1 MNNMKQKILSL
12 LVLLITAVGGAWA
25 QDADYDISVGFDSY
39 YNPMGTDFHCQIMNP
54 MNPSAQIKGTLEL
67 SVDGVSK
74 GSFDVNGN
82 MVLGNIAAIDAG
94 NHTYKAVFNPEG
106 GGEFSR
112 SENFTINKVYTSIS
126 GDSDPINLGVGE
138 STEVHVY
145 LGPDNEAG
153 ELSYSSSDPSV
164 ASITKGYGNFYTIQ
178 ANAAGTA
185 TITFSFAGNTNYK
198 AADNKTITVT
208 VSPAPIK
215 VTTNAAEGETTFTEA
230 SFAMPTYDVDVDYE
244 LVRDMS
250 VQMQAQVGDDAT
262 KEPRYRVKWN
272 DATEKFVPA
281 DMTQQQVA
289 ALFSVNDLVENTT
302 LDPENYFVSIY
313 AVNEQG
319 ETTGDPMT
327 FLNFT
332 FAPGH
337 YAVKASAMLGSPT
350 YDGTTALSNTF
361 ELFQGFEVQVAA
373 NSFATY
379 YKDEA
384 LTIDESTAE
393 DAALYTISEVTA
405 TEAVLSDEIEAA
417 PKNTP
422 LLIFNSSDKAKTIM
436 LIPTNEPNLAL
447 TVAPEFKGTVTAKT
461 FSEADME
468 AANFYVLT
476 DANAFVWVKGAGQ
489 IAANKC
495 WLQIEKTAP
504 NNTRAIVFDNDA
516 TAISDIS
523 GESGL
528 SGDWYDIS
536 GRKVSN
542 SQQPKTKG
550 LYINGGRKVVIK

>member
-1 MNNMKQKILSL
+1 MNNMKSNFLIKREQSQACLSYAECEKSRLKAKILSL
-12 LVLLITAVGGAWA
+12 LVLLLTAATGAWA
-25 QDADYDISVGFDSY
+25 EEEVLLTTITPTSITTYSQSPDGIVTVTISGIDAYNSNYGWYYGGSVTVEAAQGYTITRCVFKQGSKKPLVDNLAPFTATFVPDLDGGLPYVSVETSDGPAG
-39 YNPMGTDFHCQIMNP
+39 NFAMNGIT
-54 MNPSAQIKGTLEL
+54 SIDVYGYAGTLAP
-67 SVDGVSK
+67 
-74 GSFDVNGN
+74 DV
-82 MVLGNIAAIDAG
+82 
-94 NHTYKAVFNPEG
+94 E
-106 GGEFSR
+106 
-112 SENFTINKVYTSIS
+112 
-126 GDSDPINLGVGE
+126 
-138 STEVHVY
+138 
-145 LGPDNEAG
+145 
-153 ELSYSSSDPSV
+153 
-164 ASITKGYGNFYTIQ
+164 
-178 ANAAGTA
+178 
-185 TITFSFAGNTNYK
+185 
-198 AADNKTITVT
+198 
-208 VSPAPIK
+208 
-215 VTTNAAEGETTFTEA
+215 VTTNAASEGATFTEA
-230 SFAMPTYDVDVDYE
+230 SFQMPAFDATAEYE

-250 VQMQAQVGDDAT
+250 VQMQAQVGDDPA
-262 KEPRYRVKWN
+262 KQPRYRVQWN
-272 DATEKFVPA
+272 GENWVPA

-302 LDPENYFVSIY
+302 LDPKNYFVSIY

-332 FAPGH
+332 FAPGR
-337 YAVKASAMLGSPT
+337 YCVTASAMLGSPT
-350 YDGTTALSNTF
+350 YEGETDNSNIF

-495 WLQIEKTAP
+495 WLQIKKTAP

-516 TAISDIS
+516 TSINEELRVKNE
-523 GESGL
+523 ESAGAVFDL
-528 SGDWYDIS
+528 S
-536 GRKVSN
+536 GRKVAN
-542 SQQPKTKG
+542 GKWLNGKLPNG
-550 LYINGGRKVVIK
+550 VYIINGKKMVVK

>member
-1 MNNMKQKILSL
+1 MNNMKHKILMTL
-12 LVLLITAVGGAWA
+12 ALLITAVTGAWA
-25 QDADYDISVGFDSY
+25 QDPDYDISVDFDRQ
-39 YNPMGTDFHCQIMNP
+39 YNPNSAHFNYTIMNLMDP
-54 MNPSAQIKGTLEL
+54 FAEIKGTLEL

-74 GSFDVNGN
+74 GSFNVNGAYGGYGEISALN
-82 MVLGNIAAIDAG
+82 AG
-94 NHTYKAVFNPEG
+94 DHEWEAVFRPQG
-106 GGEFSR
+106 GGEFMGSG
-112 SENFTINKVYTSIS
+112 SFEIEKEDTYITYYGSTS
-126 GDSDPINLGVGE
+126 INLGVGE
-138 STEVHVY
+138 STELDAY
-145 LGPDNEAG
+145 LGPPEAG
-153 ELSYSSSDPSV
+153 ELSYSSSDASV
-164 ASITKGYGNFYTIQ
+164 ASITKKEYSYNTYVIQ

-208 VSPAPIK
+208 VLPAPIK
-215 VTTNAAEGETTFTEA
+215 VTTNEAKTEA
-230 SFAMPTYDVDVDYE
+230 SFEMPTFDVDVDYE

-332 FAPGH
+332 FAPGR
-337 YAVKASAMLGSPT
+337 YCVTASAMLGSPT

-528 SGDWYDIS
+528 SGEWYDIS

>member
-1 MNNMKQKILSL
+1 MNEKVTIKQKKIMIHNISRYLMT
-12 LVLLITAVGGAWA
+12 LVALFAMTAGAWA
-25 QDADYDISVGFDSY
+25 Q
-39 YNPMGTDFHCQIMNP
+39 
-54 MNPSAQIKGTLEL
+54 E
-67 SVDGVSK
+67 
-74 GSFDVNGN
+74 
-82 MVLGNIAAIDAG
+82 
-94 NHTYKAVFNPEG
+94 
-106 GGEFSR
+106 
-112 SENFTINKVYTSIS
+112 
-126 GDSDPINLGVGE
+126 
-138 STEVHVY
+138 
-145 LGPDNEAG
+145 
-153 ELSYSSSDPSV
+153 
-164 ASITKGYGNFYTIQ
+164 
-178 ANAAGTA
+178 TA
-185 TITFSFAGNTNYK
+185 TITLKCGTTEKTYENVTLPWSTTGDILKAVISDYKDVASNIDAITGGDGKVVKYGNEQFKVTGTFSGEATVVVSWYNSSRQS
-198 AADNKTITVT
+198 ATITVT
-208 VSPAPIK
+208 APGPLM
-215 VTTNAAEGETTFTEA
+215 TLNEA
-230 SFAMPTYDVDVDYE
+230 KTVATMESMPTSDVTVDYE
-244 LVRDMS
+244 LVRDMTQS
-250 VQMQAQVGDDAT
+250 MTVTVQDAQGNSRFRVQKAGENSYAPVGM
-262 KEPRYRVKWN
+262 
-272 DATEKFVPA
+272 
-281 DMTQQQVA
+281 DMAAVT
-289 ALFSVNDLVENTT
+289 ALFNVHDDIENADLTLTQDYIGRIFPVN
-302 LDPENYFVSIY
+302 
-313 AVNEQG
+313 AQG
-319 ETTGDPMT
+319 QPQGDGI
-327 FLNFT
+327 LLANFK
-332 FAPGH
+332 FAPGKYIVKA
-337 YAVKASAMLGSPT
+337 YAVDGST
-350 YDGTTALSNTF
+350 YDGTTEQSNTF

-495 WLQIEKTAP
+495 WLQIKKTAP